1 SVDRDGRVT
10 SLNPAGEALL
20 GWSEAELLGK
30 SVHDAVHFQRADGSR
45 VPAADCPL
53 LAAARSGVPDRNA
66 EDIFTRKDGT
76 RFPVAYTSAPIERCG
91 RVEGAVIAFRDMSER
106 KEAEARQARRARLTA
121 LRAKVAA
128 ALAEAGELR
137 GV

>member
-1 SVDRDGRVT
+1 MAPPPASAPLACPPRNPGMNWPADVADALPWLAALAAPLLLLYFARSRRDAGRRQRQLDFTRAITASLGEGLYSVDRDGRVT

-53 LAAARSGVPDRNA
+53 LAAAR
-66 EDIFTRKDGT
+66 
-76 RFPVAYTSAPIERCG
+76 
-91 RVEGAVIAFRDMSER
+91 
-106 KEAEARQARRARLTA
+106 
-121 LRAKVAA
+121 
-128 ALAEAGELR
+128 
-137 GV
+137 